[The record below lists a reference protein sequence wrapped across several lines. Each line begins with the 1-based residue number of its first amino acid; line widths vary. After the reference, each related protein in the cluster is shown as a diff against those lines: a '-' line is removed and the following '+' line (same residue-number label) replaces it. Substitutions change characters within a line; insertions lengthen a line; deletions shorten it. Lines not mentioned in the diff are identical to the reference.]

1 MDIGYLIQLL
11 NNRLNSLNLAK
22 DQAFMSGDLERIN
35 SVDAEILGVKDTL
48 AKLKLT
54 LELSNAANSVNV
66 TPSEVVANGI
76 EATKNIVAEVSAS
89 GSDNDGPLSKYN
101 LSTYATDP
109 LYQQKIDDILSV
121 MPSVD
126 TVEKLD
132 AYIDSEAIGSPL
144 TGQMILEAARQYN
157 VDIRLLVAMLE
168 LESRFGTAGVAVSTL
183 NPGNVGNTGT
193 ATKTFPSWTD
203 GVIAVASWLN
213 AHRVV
218 SQQAASQPV
227 IVAPVLASVVVSPTT
242 INILTDSTQQLSV
255 YVKDQNGNSFY
266 GANIEFSSNDTDV
279 AEVGSN
285 GLVKAISAG
294 NAIITVKATS
304 GNTTVSG
311 TSNVIVIEE
320 TKKIVNNAVL
330 TGVVISPV
338 NISITIGS
346 TQQLSV
352 YAQDQNGLVFS
363 NAEISFVSDNLSVAT
378 VDSNGLVIAVSAGTA
393 NISVRALSEGT
404 TVSASMSVA
413 VTAPV
418 VIPVLANLTLAPQ
431 SASISAGATQ
441 QLTVN
446 ATDQNGKVFLGAVL
460 VFSSNNNEVATV
472 DSNGLVTAVSAGT
485 ANITAQASA
494 GSATVL
500 VVATITVIALVPVSL
515 NIVPT
520 SVNII
525 VGSTQ
530 QLTVSISDQ
539 NGNAF
544 NGAAVEFSSDNTDV
558 ATVDSN
564 GLVTAVSEGSAVVT
578 IKAIS
583 GDTTISGSSSITIN
597 ASQ

>member
-1 MDIGYLIQLL
+1 
-11 NNRLNSLNLAK
+11 
-22 DQAFMSGDLERIN
+22 
-35 SVDAEILGVKDTL
+35 
-48 AKLKLT
+48 
-54 LELSNAANSVNV
+54 
-66 TPSEVVANGI
+66 
-76 EATKNIVAEVSAS
+76 
-89 GSDNDGPLSKYN
+89 
-101 LSTYATDP
+101 
-109 LYQQKIDDILSV
+109 
-121 MPSVD
+121 
-126 TVEKLD
+126 
-132 AYIDSEAIGSPL
+132 
-144 TGQMILEAARQYN
+144 
-157 VDIRLLVAMLE
+157 
-168 LESRFGTAGVAVSTL
+168 
-183 NPGNVGNTGT
+183 
-193 ATKTFPSWTD
+193 
-203 GVIAVASWLN
+203 
-213 AHRVV
+213 
-218 SQQAASQPV
+218 
-227 IVAPVLASVVVSPTT
+227 
-242 INILTDSTQQLSV
+242 LSV